1 MPFVLHFNLRP
12 MMKSCLYPLLLL
24 CWLIPFGAS
33 AQPVSTDRPLAS
45 ELHASAMVPLV
56 DVVPDEIL

>member
-1 MPFVLHFNLRP
+1 